1 MLISTEK
8 KEKHK
13 MEEKVTEAMS
23 GRIEDEN
30 QEKVPKIDLEARSSA
45 LENNSAVYFHVLVI
59 HLQ

>member
-8 KEKHK
+8 KKHMMK
-13 MEEKVTEAMS
+13 EKVTEAMS
-23 GRIEDEN
+23 GRMEDEN